1 MSGSAPTA
9 DLAAPLRA
17 IPKAEIHLH
26 LEGSI
31 DLETLLDLRAR
42 RGEPADAGSRARL
55 ESLYRHRDFP
65 DFLGHFRDLCSE
77 LRAPEDFVLAV
88 RGLAA
93 RLARDNVRHAEV
105 MCSPGIFA
113 RRGLPAGELLDAV
126 TGAADA
132 VETAGGP
139 RLCFILDGV
148 RQWGPPAVEELVALA
163 SASRSPRV
171 IGIGIGGDE
180 TAWPAEAFAPAYRE
194 ARRLG
199 LRTTAHAGEFDGAR
213 SVWEAMEV
221 LEVDRIGHG
230 IRAVEDRVLMRTLA
244 ERGLP
249 LECCPTS
256 NLATGVVAGWEAHP
270 IPTLARAGLRLT
282 VNTDDPAMF
291 GTTLL
296 DEWLALQGRLGLSTD
311 LLLGIGRATIEAA
324 FLPDPER
331 SALLA
336 EHDAAVATL
345 FPPPGAAGEGRR

>member
-1 MSGSAPTA
+1 VSGSAPIT
-9 DLAAPLRA
+9 DRAAALRA
-17 IPKAEIHLH
+17 VPKAEIHLH

-31 DLETLLDLRAR
+31 DLETLLSLRAR
-42 RGEPADAGSRARL
+42 RGEPIDAGSRARL
-55 ESLYRHRDFP
+55 ATLYRHRDFP

-77 LRAPEDFVLAV
+77 LRAPEDFALAV
-88 RGLAA
+88 RGLAT

-113 RRGLPAGELLDAV
+113 RWGLPAGEVLDAI

-132 VETAGGP
+132 VEAEGGP
-139 RLCFILDGV
+139 RLWFILDGV
-148 RQWGPPAVEELVALA
+148 RQWGPPVAEEMVRLA
-163 SASRSPRV
+163 TASHSRRV
-171 IGIGIGGDE
+171 IGIGLGGDE

-230 IRAVEDRVLMRTLA
+230 IRAVEDPVLMRALA
-244 ERGLP
+244 DRGLP

-256 NLATGVVAGWEAHP
+256 NLATGVVSSWEAHP
-270 IPTLARAGLRLT
+270 IPTLQRAGLRLT

-296 DEWLALQGRLGLSTD
+296 DEWLALGTRLGLSIGAV
-311 LLLGIGRATIEAA
+311 LGIGRATIDAT
-324 FLPDPER
+324 FLPDRER
-331 SALLA
+331 ATLLA
-336 EHDAAVATL
+336 EHDAAVAAL
-345 FPPPGAAGEGRR
+345 PPPSGAPGAERG